1 MKLSEKLQYL
11 QKARLEQKPKQKSKT
26 PGEITGGNKQENTHG
41 TFSSRQSFLQQ
52 FVGNKEPGG
61 SN

>member
-26 PGEITGGNKQENTHG
+26 PGEITGGNKQENTHQNVFFQ
-41 TFSSRQSFLQQ
+41 TIIFATVCR
-52 FVGNKEPGG
+52 K
-61 SN
+61 